1 MYIYIYIET
10 SENNPKVQV
19 MLGGQRSVSRPG
31 HRRGKLHRAVLPAG
45 LAAFVRHLV
54 LWKAPGVWKKHMGL
68 SENRV
73 YSQL

>member
-1 MYIYIYIET
+1 MYVYIYTYIET

-54 LWKAPGVWKKHMGL
+54 L
-68 SENRV
+68 
-73 YSQL
+73 